1 MWKKSLKGAG
11 GFCYS
16 LLLNWGKKEERGREV
31 ETEEGARGIRRHALS
46 REALTE
52 ESAYFGGSLSTLW
65 AQASSRRTL
74 TFAPVPEDN
83 VGYVRLLQ
91 EKSASPD
98 CGTGQARTGPIY
110 GAFCSTGRGGVS
122 ARTRCVF

>member
-11 GFCYS
+11 GLRYS
-16 LLLNWGKKEERGREV
+16 LLLNWRKEEQRGREV
-31 ETEEGARGIRRHALS
+31 ETEEGAGGIRRHALS

-52 ESAYFGGSLSTLW
+52 ESACFRGSLSTPW

-74 TFAPVPEDN
+74 TSAPVRGDN

-98 CGTGQARTGPIY
+98 CGAGQARTGPLY
-110 GAFCSTGRGGVS
+110 GEFCSTGGGGVS